1 MVENKNLKYRVRI
14 TLTYLIIIA
23 LGLLCLLPLWNM
35 VCYSFSTAVAIQQN
49 KVTIW
54 PVGFN
59 FAAYERILSDEQFW
73 ISFRTS
79 VVRVILSLGLN
90 VVLIVLMAYPLS
102 KSSKEFRGRN
112 VYMYLVLFA
121 MLFTGGM
128 VPTFLVVKKLKLL
141 NTIWA
146 LVLPGAVPI
155 FNMIMVMN
163 FFKGIP
169 KSLEEAAMIDG
180 ASPFRIMAQIYVP
193 CAKPAIATVSL
204 FSIVGSWNDFFSGLV
219 YMTKRSKYPIMTYI
233 ESIRVNM
240 RDLVEGGA
248 SAEELSSA
256 VSLSGMNLNSAKI
269 VVAVVPLMLIY
280 PFLQK
285 YLITGIVLGAVKE

>member
-1 MVENKNLKYRVRI
+1 MVKSKSFKYRVRI
-14 TLTYLIIIA
+14 VLTYLIIIM
-23 LGLLCLLPLWNM
+23 LGLLYLLPLWNI
-35 VCYSFSTAVAIQQN
+35 VCYSFSSAIAIQQN
-49 KVTIW
+49 KVTIF

-73 ISFRTS
+73 TSFRIS
-79 VVRVILSLGLN
+79 VVRVILSFVIN

-102 KSSKEFRGRN
+102 KSNREFYGRN
-112 VYMYLVLFA
+112 IYMYLVLFA

-128 VPTFLVVKKLKLL
+128 VPTFLVVNKLKLI

-155 FNMIMVMN
+155 FSVIMVMN

-169 KSLEEAAMIDG
+169 KTLEEAAMIDG
-180 ASPFRIMAQIYVP
+180 ASPFRIMSQIYVP

-204 FSIVGSWNDFFSGLV
+204 FSIVGNWNDFFSGLV

-240 RDLVEGGA
+240 RDMVEAGA

-256 VSLSGMNLNSAKI
+256 VTLSGMNLNAAKI

-285 YLITGIVLGAVKE
+285 YLITGIVMGAVKE

>member
-79 VVRVILSLGLN
+79 VVRVILSLVLN

-128 VPTFLVVKKLKLL
+128 VPTFLVVKKLKLI

-204 FSIVGSWNDFFSGLV
+204 FSIVGSWNDFFNGLL

-233 ESIRVNM
+233 ESIRVNL
-240 RDLVEGGA
+240 RDMVESGA

-256 VSLSGMNLNSAKI
+256 ASLSGMNLNSAKI
-269 VVAVVPLMLIY
+269 VVAVIPLMLIY

-285 YLITGIVLGAVKE
+285 YLISGIVLGAVKE